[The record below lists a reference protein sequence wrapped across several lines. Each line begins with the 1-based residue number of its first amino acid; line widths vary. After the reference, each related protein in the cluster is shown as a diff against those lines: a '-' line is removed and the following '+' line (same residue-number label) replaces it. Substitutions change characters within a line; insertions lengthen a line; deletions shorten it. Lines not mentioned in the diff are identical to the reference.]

1 MDDERILL
9 AHGGGGSLTREL
21 VQRVFLP
28 AFANDILSRLAD
40 AAVLGSPLVNA
51 AGALATSD
59 GARLAFTTDCFVAK
73 PLFWQGGDLGRV
85 AVCGTV
91 NDLAMVGA
99 RPLYLSAAF
108 IIEEGLRIAEL
119 RAIVRSMREAA
130 GEANVTVV
138 AGDTKVVERG
148 GADGLF
154 ICTAGIGVIP
164 PGVDLT
170 PANVRPGDAVLV
182 SGCLGDHGLALLA
195 RREGLNLEGPLASDV
210 APLNHLVAAILP
222 LGGIRVLRD
231 PTRGGLAAT
240 LNELAG
246 EAGLG
251 IVIDE
256 ALLPIRPAVDAACE
270 LLGYDPLHV
279 ANEGKLVAIVH
290 PAVAQRIVET
300 LRANRYGEQATW
312 IGTVRTAPAGKV
324 LLRTAV
330 GGTRIVRMPSGEL
343 LPRIC

>member
-9 AHGGGGSLTREL
+9 AHGGGGRLSRDL
-21 VQRVFLP
+21 VEQVFLP
-28 AFANDILSRLAD
+28 AFANEILSRLAD
-40 AAVLGSPLVNA
+40 AAVLGAAVVNG
-51 AGALATSD
+51 AGGLATSE
-59 GARLAFTTDCFVAK
+59 GGRLAFTTDCFVAK
-73 PLFWQGGDLGRV
+73 PLFWDGGDLGRV

-99 RPLYLSAAF
+99 RPRYLSAGF
-108 IIEEGLRIAEL
+108 IIEEGLRIHEL
-119 RAIVRSMREAA
+119 RAIVRSMKEAA
-130 GEANVTVV
+130 DEANVAVV

-154 ICTAGIGVIP
+154 ISTAGIGVVP

-170 PANVRPGDAVLV
+170 PAKVRPGDAVLV
-182 SGCLGDHGLALLA
+182 SGCLGDHGLAVVA
-195 RREGLNLEGPLASDV
+195 RREGLRFEAPLASDV
-210 APLNHLVAAILP
+210 APLNHLVAAIVP

-251 IVIDE
+251 IEIDE
-256 ALLPIRPAVDAACE
+256 RLLPIRPAVEAACE

-279 ANEGKLVAIVH
+279 ANEGKLVAIVD
-290 PAVAQRIVET
+290 PAIAGRVVAT
-300 LRANRYGEQATW
+300 LRANRYGEEATL

-324 LLRTAV
+324 LLRTAI